1 MFGEKPTFPIPET
14 SRIAPSFERADHM
27 AHALLAALSFSHDRP
42 EISQSKSPHGNPVEL
57 FGHAYV
63 DLLAHEPER
72 LELLVKVA
80 ARVASPD
87 RYKTTSVEDV
97 AIRDEQTKLRVQC
110 ENYYAAIKQALPKSL
125 HYADY
130 LLAQSNLE
138 SI

>member
-1 MFGEKPTFPIPET
+1 
-14 SRIAPSFERADHM
+14 M
-27 AHALLAALSFSHDRP
+27 AHTLLAALSFSHDRP

-87 RYKTTSVEDV
+87 RYKTTAVEEV
-97 AIRDEQTKLRVQC
+97 AIKDDQTKLRVQC
-110 ENYYAAIKQALPKSL
+110 EHYYAAIKHAPPQSL
-125 HYADY
+125 HYDDY
-130 LLAQSNLE
+130 LLTQSKLE
-138 SI
+138 TI